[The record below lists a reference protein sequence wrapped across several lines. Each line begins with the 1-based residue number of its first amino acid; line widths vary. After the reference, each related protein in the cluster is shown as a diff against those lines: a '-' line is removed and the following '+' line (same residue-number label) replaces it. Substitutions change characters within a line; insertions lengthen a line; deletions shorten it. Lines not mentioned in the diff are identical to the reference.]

1 MAKLGYITV
10 KFENTIMDI
19 CDAHPTCEG
28 CQFWVKHYGCYFR
41 GKTPREWRE
50 IREAQRRASE
60 KMKGI
65 EVQSCESDSR
75 TCDFDSRL
83 QQDDNGS

>member
-10 KFENTIMDI
+10 KIENSIMDI

-28 CQFWVKHYGCYFR
+28 CPFWKKHQGCYFK
-41 GKTPREWRE
+41 GKTPREWQE
-50 IREAQRRASE
+50 IREAQRKASE
-60 KMKGI
+60 KMREI

-75 TCDFDSRL
+75 R
-83 QQDDNGS
+83 

>member
-28 CQFWVKHYGCYFR
+28 CQFWK
-41 GKTPREWRE
+41 K
-50 IREAQRRASE
+50 I
-60 KMKGI
+60 
-65 EVQSCESDSR
+65 
-75 TCDFDSRL
+75 SRL
-83 QQDDNGS
+83 LF

>member
-1 MAKLGYITV
+1 MANLGYITV

-28 CQFWVKHYGCYFR
+28 CQFWAKHYGCYFR
-41 GKTPREWRE
+41 SKTPREWRE
-50 IREAQRRASE
+50 IREAQKRASE

-65 EVQSCESDSR
+65 GVQSCESDSR
-75 TCDFDSRL
+75 T
-83 QQDDNGS
+83 